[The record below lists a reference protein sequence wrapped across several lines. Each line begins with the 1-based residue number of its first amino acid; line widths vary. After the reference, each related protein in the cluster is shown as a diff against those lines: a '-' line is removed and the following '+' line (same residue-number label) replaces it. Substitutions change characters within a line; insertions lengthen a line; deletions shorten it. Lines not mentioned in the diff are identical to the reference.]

1 MVPELVEYIQ
11 THASDSLN
19 LRVIAL
25 LLLLGEHTI
34 VDHLIQTLEDYPHP
48 RKQLIYILL
57 LLGNE
62 AQQLLLQVFND
73 PDTATDVR
81 FELAAVLGMMSA
93 PREIISY
100 AQNISSYGLS
110 SNRTGVVH
118 SEKLSV
124 ALRALGGLL
133 ASGYW
138 STQKLLE
145 LRDAS
150 KSGDPARE
158 LFNILLG
165 WRYEPQI
172 AKLQSDLEVQR
183 ETFKSEI
190 LALTERI
197 LAEQRRAQ
205 TLESDLEKLQKE
217 HGFRGEELHQVSRER
232 DAFRAR
238 IDQLTK
244 EKSTLQAAL
253 DRATKEKASLAAQLE
268 RARPPQSGS

>member
-1 MVPELVEYIQ
+1 
-11 THASDSLN
+11 
-19 LRVIAL
+19 
-25 LLLLGEHTI
+25 
-34 VDHLIQTLEDYPHP
+34 
-48 RKQLIYILL
+48 
-57 LLGNE
+57 
-62 AQQLLLQVFND
+62 
-73 PDTATDVR
+73 
-81 FELAAVLGMMSA
+81 MMSA